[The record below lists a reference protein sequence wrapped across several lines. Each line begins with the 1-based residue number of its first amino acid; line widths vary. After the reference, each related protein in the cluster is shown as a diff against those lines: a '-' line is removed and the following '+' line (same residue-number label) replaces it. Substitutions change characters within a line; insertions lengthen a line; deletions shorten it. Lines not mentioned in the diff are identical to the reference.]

1 MRKILIVDDEELIRK
16 GLRAMIKRYREDF
29 YDIYLCSN
37 GKQAKEMLDNEN
49 IDILITDIRMPELDG
64 IELINHLKN
73 SNKETAIIILS
84 GYDDFNYDKEAIRC
98 GAKEYLLKPVNREKL
113 YLCMDDIEKELNKK
127 EEYAEGYYSN
137 LYNYLIQ
144 TETLSME
151 ILGIIEKNSNM
162 EIFNDYYIGIY
173 NIDII
178 NKSLFVNELEKSKYG
193 KLIYFFNAEGCLVII
208 TPEKNFLVNLIE
220 NTSNYAVGISK
231 NHTSIQTIKEA
242 YFQANEAFRH
252 RILSPKTIQRYEW
265 IEKRNEKFTVEVNKI
280 NSIINMIGSGRIDD
294 IFKNIDELFSDK
306 YIDELN
312 VDYFI
317 EASKIL
323 KTKIIKMDDTF
334 KIHTIYWYLNIHEY
348 IIHLKNSIFIIDE
361 RLVSVDNNCTNSA
374 VKKGVEYIN
383 NNYNKDINLT
393 IIANEVSLNYTY
405 FCELFKIYTGETFV
419 NYLKKLR
426 VEKAIELLLNNP
438 NHKIYEVANMVGYKD
453 AKQFTK
459 TFRKIT
465 GISPIEYK
473 EKYAL

>member
-1 MRKILIVDDEELIRK
+1 MIVDDEELIRK
-16 GLRAMIKRYREDF
+16 GLKAMIKRYREDF

-37 GKQAKEMLDNEN
+37 GNQAKEILDNEN

-84 GYDDFNYDKEAIRC
+84 GYDDFNYAKEAIRC

-113 YLCMDDIEKELNKK
+113 YLCMEDIEKELNKK

-151 ILGIIEKNSNM
+151 ILSIIEKNSNM
-162 EIFNDYYIGIY
+162 KIFNDYYIGIY
-173 NIDII
+173 NINII
-178 NKSLFVNELEKSKYG
+178 DKSSFVNELEKSKYG

-208 TPEKNFLVNLIE
+208 TPENNFLVNLLG
-220 NTSNYAVGISK
+220 NNSNYVVGISK

-252 RILSPKTIQRYEW
+252 RILSPKTIHRYEW
-265 IEKRNEKFTVEVNKI
+265 VEKRNKKFTIEVNKI
-280 NSIINMIGSGRIDD
+280 NSIINMISSGRIDD
-294 IFKNIDELFSDK
+294 IFKNIDELFSEK
-306 YIDELN
+306 HVDELN

-317 EASKIL
+317 ELSKIL
-323 KTKIIKMDDTF
+323 KTKLIEIDDTF
-334 KIHTIYWYLNIHEY
+334 KINNIYWYSNIHEY
-348 IIHLKNSIFIIDE
+348 IIHLKECIFIVDE
-361 RLVSVDNNCTNSA
+361 RLVSMDDNSTNSA

-383 NNYNKDINLT
+383 KNYNKDINLT

-438 NHKIYEVANMVGYKD
+438 NHKIYEIANMVGYKD

-465 GISPIEYK
+465 GISPVEYK
-473 EKYAL
+473 NKYAL

>member
-16 GLRAMIKRYREDF
+16 GLKVMIERHRQNF

-37 GKQAKEMLDNEN
+37 GIQAKEILDNEN

-64 IELINHLKN
+64 IELINHLKS
-73 SNKETAIIILS
+73 SNNETEIIILS
-84 GYDDFNYDKEAIRC
+84 GYDDFNYAKEAIRC

-113 YLCMDDIEKELNKK
+113 YLCMEDIEKELNKK
-127 EEYAEGYYSN
+127 EEYSEGYYSN

-151 ILGIIEKNSNM
+151 ILSIIEKNSNM
-162 EIFNDYYIGIY
+162 KIFNDYYIGIY

-178 NKSLFVNELEKSKYG
+178 NKSSFINELEKSKYG

-208 TPEKNFLVNLIE
+208 TPEYNFLVNLLG
-220 NTSNYAVGISK
+220 NTSNYEVGISK

-252 RILSPKTIQRYEW
+252 RILSPKPIHGYELV
-265 IEKRNEKFTVEVNKI
+265 EKRNKKFTIEINKI
-280 NSIINMIGSGRIDD
+280 NSIINMISSGRIDD
-294 IFKNIDELFSDK
+294 IFKNIDELFSEK
-306 YIDELN
+306 HIDELN

-317 EASKIL
+317 ELSKIL
-323 KTKIIKMDDTF
+323 KTKIIEIDDTF
-334 KIHTIYWYLNIHEY
+334 KINSIYWYSNIHEY
-348 IIHLKNSIFIIDE
+348 NIHLKECIFIVDE
-361 RLVSVDNNCTNSA
+361 RLVSMDNNSTNSA

-383 NNYNKDINLT
+383 KYYNKDINLT
-393 IIANEVSLNYTY
+393 IVANEVSLNYTY

-426 VEKAIELLLNNP
+426 VQKAIDLLLNNP
-438 NHKIYEVANMVGYKD
+438 NHKIYEIANMVGYND

-473 EKYAL
+473 NKYAH